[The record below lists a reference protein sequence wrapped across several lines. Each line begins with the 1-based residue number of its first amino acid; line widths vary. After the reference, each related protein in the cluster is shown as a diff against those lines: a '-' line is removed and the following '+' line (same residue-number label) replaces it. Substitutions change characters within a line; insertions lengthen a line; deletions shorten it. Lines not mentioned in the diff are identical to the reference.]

1 MSRPQRNF
9 LRLLGRLATTCLVAA
24 ASIASAQ
31 APGVQARVAILPF
44 DVDASVQAYQ
54 LGLSAALQ
62 HALNQIPGVYAP
74 PVGDTA
80 LVANKAAGAD
90 QDALSVVGRLF
101 DATAIVTGQVASGG
115 GGVRAVLNVTVGG
128 ATTTI
133 EAQGADPATLLEDAA
148 VSVARLVR
156 PDVGAAE
163 LEAVR
168 AASRQTPSV
177 PSLGPVGLAASGLPG
192 ARVDDLA
199 TATELDASSAWVHS
213 EYARALA
220 LSGAFDQA
228 VLAARRATELAPD
241 DADVQA
247 TAGVVFEAAGQ
258 DEDAA
263 GAFGRALASNPA
275 HAVALAG
282 RASLAGADSGAATSD
297 LQAAIAAYPR
307 FVDAYLRLAGRQT
320 DAQRA
325 LQTARRAEAYAPESV
340 LLRGSVMQ
348 RLVDAGDAR
357 GALAYLQQAL
367 EEPLARSA
375 AMYALARRLPSS
387 VADQALTLVRTGKE
401 AYPESTE
408 LALAEADILL
418 QSGNAAEAEAILG
431 PLFTQNPSDASTGNL
446 LAVAQARQGDI
457 EAARRTF
464 ESLRGQGADVDRALA
479 ELYLAAGRAAAA
491 LPLLEP
497 LASAA
502 PDDADLQA
510 LYGTAL
516 VRMGRLE
523 DGEAALR
530 RALQLEPDQALA
542 TRSLALLD
550 QQRQLTGEAEIVFG
564 EEAGAAFQQG
574 LYALDVEDYA
584 AAAQAF
590 ARSREIEENALA
602 AFYHGYARQLQ
613 GETRAAIADYEVAL
627 QAFPESDIVL
637 NNLGYAQL
645 ELGRFDLALDY
656 LRRAVAS
663 NPSNA
668 RAHLNLGL
676 VRFATGQYDSAIAS
690 FEEAARLDPRLTSTT
705 DQLITSARER
715 SGQ

>member
-9 LRLLGRLATTCLVAA
+9 RRLLGVLATAIVVTF
-24 ASIASAQ
+24 ASSASAQ

-62 HALNQIPGVYAP
+62 HALNQLPGVYAP

-80 LVANKAAGAD
+80 LVANKAADAD

-115 GGVRAVLNVTVGG
+115 GGVRALLNVTVGG
-128 ATTTI
+128 ATTTV
-133 EAQGADPATLLEDAA
+133 EAQGADPAALLEDAA
-148 VSVARLVR
+148 VSVARLVL
-156 PDVGAAE
+156 PDAGAAAID
-163 LEAVR
+163 AVR
-168 AASRQTPSV
+168 AAARQTPSV
-177 PSLGPVGLAASGLPG
+177 PSLGPTGLAASGLPG

-199 TATELDASSAWVHS
+199 TAAELDASSAWVHV

-220 LSGAFDQA
+220 LSGAFEPA
-228 VLAARRATELAPD
+228 VAAARRAADLAP
-241 DADVQA
+241 ANAEVQA
-247 TAGVVFEAAGQ
+247 TAGVVFEAAG
-258 DEDAA
+258 EGEAA
-263 GAFGRALASNPA
+263 AAAFDRALEANPA

-282 RASLAGADSGAATSD
+282 RASLAGADAEAAIGD

-320 DAQRA
+320 DPQRA
-325 LQTARRAEAYAPESV
+325 LQTARRAEAFAPESV

-348 RLVDAGDAR
+348 RLVDVGDAR
-357 GALAYLQQAL
+357 GALAYLEQAL

-375 AMYALARRLPSS
+375 SMYALARRLPSA
-387 VADQALTLVRTGKE
+387 VAEPALALVKTGQQS
-401 AYPESTE
+401 YPDATE
-408 LALAEADILL
+408 LVVAEADLLL
-418 QSGNAAEAEAILG
+418 QSGRPSEAEALLG
-431 PLFTQNPSDASTGNL
+431 PLVTREPGNAAAANL
-446 LAVAQARQGDI
+446 LAVAQARQGDV

-491 LPLLEP
+491 LALLEP
-497 LASAA
+497 LAGAS
-502 PDDADLQA
+502 PDDADVQA

-516 VRMGRLE
+516 VRMGRLD
-523 DGEAALR
+523 DGAAALG
-530 RALQLEPDQALA
+530 RALELEPGQALA
-542 TRSLALLD
+542 TRSLALLE

-627 QAFPESDIVL
+627 EAFPESDIVL

-656 LRRAVAS
+656 LRRAVTA

-676 VRFATGQYDSAIAS
+676 VRLATGQYDPAIAS
-690 FEEAARLDPRLTSTT
+690 FEEAARLDPRLESTT
-705 DQLITSARER
+705 EQLITTARER
-715 SGQ
+715 SGE